1 MVANVLSQQNQ
12 RMSIMLMR
20 ATMTGFYKGKS
31 RDYEW
36 MNGMMGISAIV
47 VALAHE
53 RWRLVR
59 IAFGSCMEAFKS
71 SKTHSRS
78 LRCRYYLVPRWLT

>member
-1 MVANVLSQQNQ
+1 
-12 RMSIMLMR
+12 
-20 ATMTGFYKGKS
+20 
-31 RDYEW
+31 
-36 MNGMMGISAIV
+36 MGISAIV

-78 LRCRYYLVPRWLT
+78 LRCRYYLVPLWLT